1 MKIFGLFGKTAT
13 RHVRNAS
20 AQVLQPDVQALSTS
34 KKIDEIECEMSAE
47 FSTSLPSHN
56 TESSLSTQA
65 TDLRQTIEEASILFG
80 SGQTAAARE
89 LLSVAITQPAPKP
102 DEKIA
107 WRMLLELHEAEGN
120 QAAFEQHALAYAERF
135 ETSPPP
141 WQCTE
146 TMTANAAADKLPALS
161 FRGKLSG
168 SSAPMLDHLFQMGC
182 RHRRFRLEFIN
193 VSEVDLAGCR
203 ALLDTLSAWQAQACE
218 VSLKHVDTLNEKI
231 RGLIQPGRRD
241 VDETGWRLLMDLL
254 WLIQD
259 TNAYEAACIDYS
271 ITYEVSPPLPPSPR
285 SSQIPLQDA
294 STARSDQAFIMPATR
309 EMPVSGLLAEIN
321 AHAQCHERIVLDC
334 RDLRRVDF
342 NAASPLLTD
351 LNRLASIKPVE
362 LRHTSFLVSVL
373 LRLVGGEGKLKII
386 HRKT

>member
-20 AQVLQPDVQALSTS
+20 AQALQPDRQALNTS
-34 KKIDEIECEMSAE
+34 KKIDEIEDEMSAE
-47 FSTSLPSHN
+47 FSTGLPSQS
-56 TESSLSTQA
+56 TDSPLSTQA
-65 TDLRQTIEEASILFG
+65 TDLRQSVEEAALLFG

-102 DEKIA
+102 DEKLA
-107 WRMLLELHEAEGN
+107 WRMLLELHEFEGN
-120 QAAFEQHALAYAERF
+120 QATFEQLALAYAERF

-141 WQCTE
+141 WQCAE
-146 TMTANAAADKLPALS
+146 TMSANTSADKLPVLS
-161 FRGKLSG
+161 FRGKLST
-168 SSAPMLDHLFQMGC
+168 SSEPMLSHLFQMGC
-182 RHRRFRLEFIN
+182 RHRRFRLEFVN

-203 ALLDTLSAWQAQACE
+203 ALLDTLSEWQAQTCD
-218 VSLKHVDTLNEKI
+218 VSLKNVDTLTEKI
-231 RGLIQPGRRD
+231 NGLIQPGRRD
-241 VDETGWRLLMDLL
+241 DDETGWRLLMELL
-254 WLIQD
+254 WLTQD
-259 TNAYEAACIDYS
+259 TTAYEAACIDYS
-271 ITYEVSPPLPPSPR
+271 ITYEVSPPSPR
-285 SSQIPLQDA
+285 SSQIPQQDA
-294 STARSDQAFIMPATR
+294 NTVCSDQAFIMPATI

-334 RDLRRVDF
+334 RVLRRVDF

-351 LNRLASIKPVE
+351 LNRLAGIKPVE

-373 LRLVGGEGKLKII
+373 LRLVGGDGKLKII

>member
-56 TESSLSTQA
+56 TESSLSTHA
-65 TDLRQTIEEASILFG
+65 NDLRQTIEEASILFG

-146 TMTANAAADKLPALS
+146 TMTANASADKLPALS

-168 SSAPMLDHLFQMGC
+168 SSEPMLDHLFQMGC

-218 VSLKHVDTLNEKI
+218 VSLKNVDTLNEKI

-241 VDETGWRLLMDLL
+241 DDETGWRLLMELL
-254 WLIQD
+254 WLTQD
-259 TNAYEAACIDYS
+259 MTAYEATCIDYS
-271 ITYEVSPPLPPSPR
+271 ITYEVSPPSPR

-294 STARSDQAFIMPATR
+294 STTRSDQAFIMPATI

-334 RDLRRVDF
+334 RDLQRVDF

-373 LRLVGGEGKLKII
+373 LRLVGGDGKLKII

>member
-1 MKIFGLFGKTAT
+1 VKIFGLFGKTAT

-56 TESSLSTQA
+56 TESSLSTHA

-120 QAAFEQHALAYAERF
+120 QSAFEQHALVYAERF

-141 WQCTE
+141 WQCVE
-146 TMTANAAADKLPALS
+146 TMTGNAAADKLPVMS

-168 SSAPMLDHLFQMGC
+168 SSAPMLDHLF
-182 RHRRFRLEFIN
+182 
-193 VSEVDLAGCR
+193 
-203 ALLDTLSAWQAQACE
+203 
-218 VSLKHVDTLNEKI
+218 
-231 RGLIQPGRRD
+231 
-241 VDETGWRLLMDLL
+241 
-254 WLIQD
+254 
-259 TNAYEAACIDYS
+259 
-271 ITYEVSPPLPPSPR
+271 
-285 SSQIPLQDA
+285 
-294 STARSDQAFIMPATR
+294 
-309 EMPVSGLLAEIN
+309 
-321 AHAQCHERIVLDC
+321 
-334 RDLRRVDF
+334 
-342 NAASPLLTD
+342 
-351 LNRLASIKPVE
+351 
-362 LRHTSFLVSVL
+362 
-373 LRLVGGEGKLKII
+373 
-386 HRKT
+386 

>member
-1 MKIFGLFGKTAT
+1 MKIFGFFGKTAT

-20 AQVLQPDVQALSTS
+20 AQALQPDVEALSTS

-47 FSTSLPSHN
+47 FSTSLPSQS
-56 TESSLSTQA
+56 TESSLSAQA
-65 TDLRQTIEEASILFG
+65 TELRQTIEEASILFG

-89 LLSVAITQPAPKP
+89 LLSVAITQPAPKS
-102 DEKIA
+102 DEKLA

-141 WQCTE
+141 WQCVE
-146 TMTANAAADKLPALS
+146 TMAANASADKLPVLS
-161 FRGKLSG
+161 FRGKLS
-168 SSAPMLDHLFQMGC
+168 SSSEPMLDHLFQMGC

-203 ALLDTLSAWQAQACE
+203 ALLDTLSKWQAQACE

-241 VDETGWRLLMDLL
+241 DDETGWRLLMELL

-259 TNAYEAACIDYS
+259 TNAYEATCIDYS
-271 ITYEVSPPLPPSPR
+271 ITYEVSPPSPR
-285 SSQIPLQDA
+285 SG
-294 STARSDQAFIMPATR
+294 QAFIMPATI
-309 EMPVSGLLAEIN
+309 EMPLSGLLAEIN

-373 LRLVGGEGKLKII
+373 LRLVGGDGKLKII

>member
-20 AQVLQPDVQALSTS
+20 AQALQPDVQALSTS

-47 FSTSLPSHN
+47 FSTSLPSQS
-56 TESSLSTQA
+56 TESSLSAQA
-65 TDLRQTIEEASILFG
+65 TELRQTIEEASILFG

-89 LLSVAITQPAPKP
+89 LLSVAITQPAPKS
-102 DEKIA
+102 DEKLA

-141 WQCTE
+141 WQCVE
-146 TMTANAAADKLPALS
+146 TMTANASADKLPVLS
-161 FRGKLSG
+161 FRGKLS
-168 SSAPMLDHLFQMGC
+168 SSSEPMLDHLLQMGC
-182 RHRRFRLEFIN
+182 RHRRFRLEFVS
-193 VSEVDLAGCR
+193 VSEVDMAGCR
-203 ALLDTLSAWQAQACE
+203 ALLDTLSEWQAQTCE
-218 VSLKHVDTLNEKI
+218 VGLKNVDTLTEKI
-231 RGLIQPGRRD
+231 NGLIQPGRRD
-241 VDETGWRLLMDLL
+241 DDETGWRLLMELL
-254 WLIQD
+254 WLTQD
-259 TNAYEAACIDYS
+259 TTAYEAACIDYS
-271 ITYEVSPPLPPSPR
+271 ITYEVSPPSPR
-285 SSQIPLQDA
+285 SSQIPQQDA
-294 STARSDQAFIMPATR
+294 NTVCSDQAFIMPATI

-334 RDLRRVDF
+334 RVLRRVDF

-351 LNRLASIKPVE
+351 LNRLAGIKPVE

-373 LRLVGGEGKLKII
+373 LRLVGGDGKLKII

>member
-20 AQVLQPDVQALSTS
+20 AQALQPDVQALSTS

-47 FSTSLPSHN
+47 FSTSLPSQS
-56 TESSLSTQA
+56 TESSLSAQA
-65 TDLRQTIEEASILFG
+65 TELRQTIEEASILFG

-89 LLSVAITQPAPKP
+89 LLSVAITQPAPKS
-102 DEKIA
+102 DEKLA

-120 QAAFEQHALAYAERF
+120 QAAFEQHALAYAERL

-141 WQCTE
+141 WQCVE
-146 TMTANAAADKLPALS
+146 TMTANASADKLPVLS
-161 FRGKLSG
+161 FRGKLS
-168 SSAPMLDHLFQMGC
+168 SSSEPMLDHLFQMGC
-182 RHRRFRLEFIN
+182 RHRRFRLEFVN

-203 ALLDTLSAWQAQACE
+203 ALLDTLSEWQAQTCD
-218 VSLKHVDTLNEKI
+218 VSLKNVDTLTEKI
-231 RGLIQPGRRD
+231 NGLIQPGRRD
-241 VDETGWRLLMDLL
+241 DDETGWRLLMELL
-254 WLIQD
+254 WLTQD
-259 TNAYEAACIDYS
+259 TTAYEAACIDYS
-271 ITYEVSPPLPPSPR
+271 ITYEVSPPSPR
-285 SSQIPLQDA
+285 SSQIPQQDA
-294 STARSDQAFIMPATR
+294 NTVRSDQAFIMPATI

-334 RDLRRVDF
+334 RVLRRVDF

-351 LNRLASIKPVE
+351 LNRLAGIKPVE

-373 LRLVGGEGKLKII
+373 LRLVGGDGKLKII

>member
-1 MKIFGLFGKTAT
+1 VKIFGLFGKTAT

-47 FSTSLPSHN
+47 FSTSLPSHH

-168 SSAPMLDHLFQMGC
+168 SSEPMLDHLFQMGC

-241 VDETGWRLLMDLL
+241 DDETGWRLLMELL

-259 TNAYEAACIDYS
+259 TTAYEAACIDYS
-271 ITYEVSPPLPPSPR
+271 ITYEVSPPSPP

-294 STARSDQAFIMPATR
+294 STARSDQAFIMPATI

-373 LRLVGGEGKLKII
+373 LRLVGGDGKLKII

>member
-1 MKIFGLFGKTAT
+1 MKIFGFFGKTAT

-20 AQVLQPDVQALSTS
+20 AQALQPDVEALSTS

-56 TESSLSTQA
+56 TESSLSTHA
-65 TDLRQTIEEASILFG
+65 NDLRQTIEEASILFG

-146 TMTANAAADKLPALS
+146 KMTANASADKLPALS

-168 SSAPMLDHLFQMGC
+168 SSEPMLDHLFQMGC
-182 RHRRFRLEFIN
+182 RHRRFCLEFIN

-218 VSLKHVDTLNEKI
+218 VSLKNVDTLNEKI

-241 VDETGWRLLMDLL
+241 DDETGWRLLMELL

-259 TNAYEAACIDYS
+259 TNAYEATCIDYS
-271 ITYEVSPPLPPSPR
+271 ITYEVSPPSPR

-294 STARSDQAFIMPATR
+294 STAHSDQAFIMPATI

-373 LRLVGGEGKLKII
+373 LRLVGGDGKLKII

>member
-20 AQVLQPDVQALSTS
+20 AQALQPDVQALSTS

-47 FSTSLPSHN
+47 FSTGLPSHN
-56 TESSLSTQA
+56 TESSLSAEA
-65 TDLRQTIEEASILFG
+65 TNLRQTIEEASILFG

-89 LLSVAITQPAPKP
+89 LLSVAITQPAPKS

-120 QAAFEQHALAYAERF
+120 QSAFEQHALAYAERF

-141 WQCTE
+141 WQCAE
-146 TMTANAAADKLPALS
+146 TMSANTSADKLPVLS
-161 FRGKLSG
+161 FRGKLST
-168 SSAPMLDHLFQMGC
+168 SSEPMLSHLFQMGC

-193 VSEVDLAGCR
+193 VSEVDLAGCG
-203 ALLDTLSAWQAQACE
+203 ALLRTLASWEAQDCE
-218 VSLKHVDTLNEKI
+218 ISLRNADALVDKI
-231 RGLIQPGRRD
+231 RTLVQPGRRD
-241 VDETGWRLLMDLL
+241 ADDAGWRLLMELL
-254 WLIQD
+254 WLMQATSD
-259 TNAYEAACIDYS
+259 YESACIDYS
-271 ITYEVSPPLPPSPR
+271 ITYEVSPPSPR
-285 SSQIPLQDA
+285 SNQTPLHETRA
-294 STARSDQAFIMPATR
+294 SRSDQAFIMPAAI
-309 EMPVSGLLAEIN
+309 EMPVEVLLAEID
-321 AHAQCHERIVLDC
+321 ADAQCHDHMVLDC
-334 RDLRRVDF
+334 AGLRRVDF
-342 NAASPLLTD
+342 NAAAPLLAG

-373 LRLVGGEGKLKII
+373 LQLVGGNSKLKIV

>member
-20 AQVLQPDVQALSTS
+20 AQALQPDVQALSTS

-47 FSTSLPSHN
+47 FSTGLPSHN
-56 TESSLSTQA
+56 TESSLSAEA
-65 TDLRQTIEEASILFG
+65 TNLRQTIEEASILFG

-89 LLSVAITQPAPKP
+89 LLSVAITQPAPKS

-120 QAAFEQHALAYAERF
+120 QSAFEQHALVYAERF

-141 WQCTE
+141 WQCVE
-146 TMTANAAADKLPALS
+146 TMTGNATADKLPVMS
-161 FRGKLSG
+161 FRGKLSS

-182 RHRRFRLEFIN
+182 RHRRFRLEFVN
-193 VSEVDLAGCR
+193 VSEVDLAGCS
-203 ALLDTLSAWQAQACE
+203 ALLNTLSEWQAQACE
-218 VSLKHVDTLNEKI
+218 ASLKHVDTLTEKI

-241 VDETGWRLLMDLL
+241 DDETGWRLLMELL
-254 WLIQD
+254 WLVQD
-259 TNAYEAACIDYS
+259 TTAYEAACIDYS
-271 ITYEVSPPLPPSPR
+271 ITYEVSPPAPR
-285 SSQIPLQDA
+285 SSQVALQDA
-294 STARSDQAFIMPATR
+294 NTDSSDQAFIMPTTI
-309 EMPVSGLLAEIN
+309 EMPVSSLLAEIN

-334 RDLRRVDF
+334 RDLQRVDF

-362 LRHTSFLVSVL
+362 LWHTSFLVSVL
-373 LRLVGGEGKLKII
+373 LRLVGGDGKLKII

>member
-20 AQVLQPDVQALSTS
+20 AKVLQPDVQALSTS

-89 LLSVAITQPAPKP
+89 LLSVAITQPAPRP

-120 QAAFEQHALAYAERF
+120 QAVFEQHALAYAERF

-168 SSAPMLDHLFQMGC
+168 SSEPMLDYLFQMGC
-182 RHRRFRLEFIN
+182 RHRRFRLEFTN

-218 VSLKHVDTLNEKI
+218 VSLKNVDTLNEKI

-241 VDETGWRLLMDLL
+241 DDETGWRLLMELL

-259 TNAYEAACIDYS
+259 TNAYEATCIDYS
-271 ITYEVSPPLPPSPR
+271 ITYEVSPPSPR

-294 STARSDQAFIMPATR
+294 STARSDQAFIMPATI

-351 LNRLASIKPVE
+351 LNRLTSIKPVE

-373 LRLVGGEGKLKII
+373 LRLVGGDGKLKII